1 MDEIC
6 NKEKFIKEG
15 VEYSKTDIESALEFL
30 STNTTKNYKSDNT
43 GEEYSILYK
52 NNRYAIKLI
61 YEQMRIA
68 KGLEYENKIT
78 ATSIKTSFSAY
89 YEILP
94 CIWNNVNPGSKK
106 NILEKLK
113 KEFKSYLNNLY
124 PNGYDKTYEYD
135 PFYLINDRST
145 DIKDFCKENN
155 IYFWKIFENDDNLE
169 RYYQVLKKNRPPN
182 TYNSYMS
189 STNRLKD
196 FFNQKYGGYINWLR
210 TLSETDNQEINFE
223 LIEDWA
229 INYLG
234 KYHSAGNSDSGTKG
248 RKVIEEFKKLGN
260 AVVSKFSDYTLS
272 YCTSWQNS
280 GKIYPYLWIQFKHK
294 NWQDSPCSI
303 SMFVIKE
310 NDKAKLS
317 IETEIDDKNA
327 KSKDYE
333 NFLKTLNT
341 TFAYDNHYYWEDEN
355 ATKFRNI
362 ESALASVAKGDSK
375 KIKTIKLIN
384 SPYISAESS
393 RIINELQAGFEN
405 LISRYESIFESKSQ
419 QKESIMNIPLNQ
431 ILYGPPGTGKTYN
444 TVLKAMSIIYNTEY
458 KDVSEEQYS
467 TLKTRFDELKQAGQ
481 IEFITFHQSYSYE
494 DFVEGIKPYIPEW
507 GTIDNADVK
516 YIGENGIFKEIC
528 KNARQIKTDKTS
540 HKIDFS
546 KTRIFKMSLGA
557 NWENETEDIY
567 NYCLTNNVVALGW
580 GDDKDFSSCNTS
592 EEFRNLD
599 STWGAKAVEIFK
611 NWMRVGDIILISN
624 GNSNIKAIA
633 QITGEYEYHNDREI
647 RYCQF
652 RNVNWLYN
660 GDDIPVAKFYDKK
673 LSQQAIY
680 GFFSKDKEGK
690 DDYNSSI
697 NTNVLNEIITGNIN
711 SAEEKPY
718 ILIIDEINRGDVSK
732 IFGELITLIEED
744 KRIGNKYQMK
754 TILPYS
760 KESFGVPNNL
770 YIIGTMNTADRSIAL
785 LDTALRRRFDFE
797 EIMPRPELLGGKVVE
812 GINLQTLLTRINER
826 ITNKYD
832 RDHQIGHSYL
842 MGVNTKEQL
851 ERAYKNRILPLL
863 NEYFYNESKTVAE
876 ILNCSE
882 DELKTSDFIS
892 ILGKAQGA

>member
-1 MDEIC
+1 MEWSMEDIKVIREEFKKYLYKQVADNKLSKVDADTQYSDADYIRKHEDDLLISYYSIFISNERFEQALLNLKKQFQNQGKSDSTFYAYKRALNSYKMFFEEYIKDQLKVYLAKYFTHKSSPNYDEQYKYDYFAKYSNIFNDLKNLSEKFIQLGSPNFVPYVWKSSMFRHLAFKHSFQFSQILENLFNETLPMNTRIEDFRKDIKEILLKDSEWNNKDMIDPSVESASFFLSLKYPNKYLLFTRIKPYTNFSKVFHLGLEKFNNEDRYIAWIDYCKNNLIPLLNNYC
-6 NKEKFIKEG
+6 NSNCNLLDCQDFIWFVFNQNKGDNMSLKEKFIKY
-15 VEYSKTDIESALEFL
+15 VYDVV
-30 STNTTKNYKSDNT
+30 YKSNQSYLQYGKKIENLDNVILNLT
-43 GEEYSILYK
+43 NKQIYEIQNSEELSSLLFQLKKISEWQDYNHK
-52 NNRYAIKLI
+52 NGNGIPYAI
-61 YEQMRIA
+61 
-68 KGLEYENKIT
+68 
-78 ATSIKTSFSAY
+78 
-89 YEILP
+89 
-94 CIWNNVNPGSKK
+94 
-106 NILEKLK
+106 
-113 KEFKSYLNNLY
+113 LNTHY
-124 PNGYDKTYEYD
+124 RK
-135 PFYLINDRST
+135 FIQ
-145 DIKDFCKENN
+145 NN
-155 IYFWKIFENDDNLE
+155 IVKDNSM
-169 RYYQVLKKNRPPN
+169 K
-182 TYNSYMS
+182 
-189 STNRLKD
+189 
-196 FFNQKYGGYINWLR
+196 
-210 TLSETDNQEINFE
+210 QEANFAQE
-223 LIEDWA
+223 
-229 INYLG
+229 
-234 KYHSAGNSDSGTKG
+234 
-248 RKVIEEFKKLGN
+248 
-260 AVVSKFSDYTLS
+260 
-272 YCTSWQNS
+272 
-280 GKIYPYLWIQFKHK
+280 KIYQ
-294 NWQDSPCSI
+294 
-303 SMFVIKE
+303 
-310 NDKAKLS
+310 
-317 IETEIDDKNA
+317 
-327 KSKDYE
+327 
-333 NFLKTLNT
+333 
-341 TFAYDNHYYWEDEN
+341 
-355 ATKFRNI
+355 
-362 ESALASVAKGDSK
+362 
-375 KIKTIKLIN
+375 
-384 SPYISAESS
+384 
-393 RIINELQAGFEN
+393 
-405 LISRYESIFESKSQ
+405 
-419 QKESIMNIPLNQ
+419 PLNQ

-444 TVLKAMSIIYNTEY
+444 TVLKAMSIIDNTEY
-458 KDVSEEQYS
+458 KNVSEEQYS
-467 TLKTRFDELKQAGQ
+467 ALKTRFDELKQAGQ
-481 IEFITFHQSYSYE
+481 IEFVTFHQSYSYE
-494 DFVEGIKPYIPEW
+494 EFVEGIKPYIPEW

-557 NWENETEDIY
+557 NWKNETEDIY

-580 GDDKDFSSCNTS
+580 GDDEDFSSCNTS

-680 GFFSKDKEGK
+680 GFYNKDKEGK